1 MDCYTNVL
9 YLVGEK
15 KQKTYEQNRFTVL
28 KYGYQLEFRIVDYVA
43 KKKKKIIIAKK
54 ANTLCKL
61 SVTLYTAPYLKVPS
75 TCPSPPQESI
85 GAIR

>member
-43 KKKKKIIIAKK
+43 KKKKNYNSKK
-54 ANTLCKL
+54 SKHTMQIKCD
-61 SVTLYTAPYLKVPS
+61 TLYGTLPQSAINLSISS
-75 TCPSPPQESI
+75 TGEHW
-85 GAIR
+85 GY

>member
-43 KKKKKIIIAKK
+43 KKKKK
-54 ANTLCKL
+54 L
-61 SVTLYTAPYLKVPS
+61 
-75 TCPSPPQESI
+75 
-85 GAIR
+85 